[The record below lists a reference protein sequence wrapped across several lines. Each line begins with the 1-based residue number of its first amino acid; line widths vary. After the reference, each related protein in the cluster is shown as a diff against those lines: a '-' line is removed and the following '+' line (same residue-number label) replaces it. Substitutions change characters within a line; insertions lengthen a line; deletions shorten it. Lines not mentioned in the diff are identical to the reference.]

1 MIVVG
6 ILGDIGSGKSFVSKL
21 FKCPVFNA
29 DIEVNKIY
37 RKNNNCYRK
46 IKRRLPKYIKTF
58 PINKVEL
65 SRAIL
70 ANNNNLKKIV
80 TVVHPIVRKKM
91 NTFLKK
97 NVKKLSKEV
106 TKFTSNRSK
115 ILSESFKILRVV
127 ILNKNENLIQNIFS
141 KAEDAYRNAESKI
154 MIISQIPK
162 FILESIGIITLVIF
176 AIYLQ
181 NNNTYDQNNIILY
194 FAVIAFAA
202 QRSLPRINQ
211 IFTSWFNIRAME
223 NNLKDVNELSRIKR
237 KKKKNLKKKLYLK
250 IKLN

>member
-91 NTFLKK
+91 NAFLKK
-97 NVKKLSKEV
+97 NVKK
-106 TKFTSNRSK
+106 K
-115 ILSESFKILRVV
+115 IVV
-127 ILNKNENLIQNIFS
+127 LDVPLLI
-141 KAEDAYRNAESKI
+141 
-154 MIISQIPK
+154 
-162 FILESIGIITLVIF
+162 
-176 AIYLQ
+176 
-181 NNNTYDQNNIILY
+181 
-194 FAVIAFAA
+194 
-202 QRSLPRINQ
+202 
-211 IFTSWFNIRAME
+211 E
-223 NNLKDVNELSRIKR
+223 NNLNKKKYILIFVESKKKQIDLHLKKR
-237 KKKKNLKKKLYLK
+237 KNYNKKIIESFRKLQKKLSHKKKISTYIIKNDFKLLTIKKSVKLIKEK
-250 IKLN
+250 ILYERNCS